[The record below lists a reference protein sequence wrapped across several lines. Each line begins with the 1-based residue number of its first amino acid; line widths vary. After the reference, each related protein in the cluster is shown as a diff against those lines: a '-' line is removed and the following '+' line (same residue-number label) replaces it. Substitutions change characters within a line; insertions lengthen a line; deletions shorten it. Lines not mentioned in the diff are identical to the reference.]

1 MKEWK
6 ISLRGSLYQM
16 HWINW
21 KSYEWMHD
29 IIEVKQ
35 NWTFDIHIELL
46 IDIAKGEQKL
56 ENERKGEN

>member
-21 KSYEWMHD
+21 KSYDWMHD
-29 IIEVKQ
+29 II
-35 NWTFDIHIELL
+35 DIELL
-46 IDIAKGEQKL
+46 IDFAKGEQS
-56 ENERKGEN
+56 